1 MMFIWINDNKQYEHN
16 HKFNVKKKRK
26 KKRFKSFFKGIK
38 NWTVAGVSDTF
49 FFHPYCS
56 LFPVIEMLKSAKN
69 ERNGDFGFKTKK
81 IKTYFKS
88 VFFLRLLTLFF
99 LNVDCYMTDLI
110 GYDEEVVVGRSWE
123 SVSCNVNHDFFFI
136 SPTEKEMK
144 KNETISWIKG
154 AGRACNGHLIT

>member
-16 HKFNVKKKRK
+16 HKFNMKKIIK
-26 KKRFKSFFKGIK
+26 KKRFKSFFLRYKK
-38 NWTVAGVSDTF
+38 LNCCWSLRYF

-144 KNETISWIKG
+144 KNETIS
-154 AGRACNGHLIT
+154 